1 MVPKF
6 LLNLFAVL
14 DAFMQGSAVK
24 PQVKVVFKQLYLYNE
39 LIKKL

>member
-14 DAFMQGSAVK
+14 DAFK

-39 LIKKL
+39 LIQKL